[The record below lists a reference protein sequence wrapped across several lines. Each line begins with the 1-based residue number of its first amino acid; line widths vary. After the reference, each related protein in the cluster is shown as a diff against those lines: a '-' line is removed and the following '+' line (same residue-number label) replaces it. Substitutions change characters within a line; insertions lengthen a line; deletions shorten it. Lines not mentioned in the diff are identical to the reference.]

1 MIRKHQFQMIHQ
13 MAKNSPG
20 DELGNK
26 KKERIQKFL
35 ANMGIGSRRS
45 IEELIKQKKITVN
58 QKIIELG
65 HMILGNEVI
74 HINGRRI
81 YFKNTDKK
89 RESRLIIYHKPE
101 GEIVSHS
108 DPKHQKTVFQRLP
121 KVKNGKWISIGRLDI
136 NTSGLLLI
144 TNDGKLANYMM
155 HPSQQ
160 IDREYSVRILGEVTE
175 NIINNI
181 RKGVRLED
189 GIAHVETFEHTGG
202 EGANQWFKI
211 ILKEGRNREI
221 RRLVESQ
228 NLKVSRLIR
237 TRYGPL
243 NLPSHLKRGQYMEL
257 EKKNLDKILE
267 LFGMN

>member
-1 MIRKHQFQMIHQ
+1 MIRKPQSRMSHQ
-13 MAKNSPG
+13 MAKNSSVE
-20 DELGNK
+20 ELEN

-35 ANMGIGSRRS
+35 ANMGMGSRRS

-58 QKIIELG
+58 QKPIDLG
-65 HMILGNEVI
+65 HMVYGNEII

-81 YFKNTDKK
+81 YFKNTEK

-108 DPKHQKTVFQRLP
+108 DPKHQKTVFQKLP

-144 TNDGKLANYMM
+144 TNDGKLANHMM

-175 NIINNI
+175 DIINNI
-181 RKGVRLED
+181 RKGVKLDD
-189 GIAHVETFEHTGG
+189 GIAHVDTFEHTGG
-202 EGANQWFKI
+202 EGANQWYRI

-243 NLPSHLKRGQYMEL
+243 NLPSHLKRGQFMEI
-257 EKKNLDKILE
+257 EKKNLEKIFKML
-267 LFGMN
+267 GMS